1 MTTSVTP
8 TQDLP
13 PLIEDLFIP
22 NIDIQNEALQKFV
35 DSVYALPTQYFAKGK
50 SVQESVLL
58 QYLDFYITDRD
69 TLEAVAP
76 FSQYMNYI
84 HELGNMEP
92 VQSRIIMSMYN
103 LENDELLDTLKS
115 VGYYKAEYVIHEHD
129 ASSLHWDLRIQ
140 LPNYKTDRGETI
152 PSKYAWSW
160 AIPKHKIP
168 APKEKVLALLQPL
181 HSITWVRLGSTTIT
195 ERYGKG
201 TIRTITRGNVWV
213 LPKKKTTWLYFDDT
227 NNEMIRGMFV
237 LVNTRNNSWL
247 WMRTDQLARD
257 RDSDVADK
265 IVRGE
270 TIK

>member
-1 MTTSVTP
+1 MPP
-8 TQDLP
+8 TQELP
-13 PLIEDLFIP
+13 PLIEDLFVP

-69 TLEAVAP
+69 TLETVAP
-76 FSQYMNYI
+76 FAQYMNYI

-103 LENDELLDTLKS
+103 SENDELLDTLKS

-160 AIPKHKIP
+160 AIPKHRIP
-168 APKEKVLALLQPL
+168 EPKEKILALLQPL
-181 HSITWVRLGSTTIT
+181 HSITWVNLGSTVIT
-195 ERYGKG
+195 EKYGKG
-201 TIRTITRGNVWV
+201 TIRTITRGEVWV
-213 LPKKKTTWLYFDDT
+213 LQKQKTMWLYFDNSND
-227 NNEMIRGMFV
+227 EMIRGMFV
-237 LVNTRNNSWL
+237 LVNTKNNSWL
-247 WMRTDQLARD
+247 WMRTDKLARD
-257 RDSDVADK
+257 KDDTSMTSRQK
-265 IVRGE
+265 EE
-270 TIK
+270 TLP